1 MLWLIKDIILIIIAI
16 AIPILLLCW
25 SVKIVARLVKTSMV
39 LAFIGVLIYV
49 GAMIPIS
56 MAIIN
61 VVRKLL

>member
-1 MLWLIKDIILIIIAI
+1 MLWLIKDILLIIIAI

-25 SVKIVARLVKTSMV
+25 AVKIVARLVKTSMM

-61 VVRKLL
+61 VVRKML